1 MKNKIAV
8 LSILFALVLIGGY
21 VLGSTSQTVDNVL
34 ADEKN
39 DLGNTIT
46 VSGEGVIKVKPDIA
60 YINIGVETIGKNSQ
74 DAQIENKNKMTSIM
88 SKIKSFKI
96 KDDDIKTIEYNII
109 AMREYDREKGKSI
122 ITGYMVRNVV
132 QITIKDINNVGKII
146 DRVSEVGANY
156 ITNITFSVKDKEKY
170 YLEALKMAME
180 NAKNKGTAIADS
192 FGVKLDKPYKVIEM
206 SNMNYSITGGYRD
219 SFAYLKE
226 KAVNTPISQGELEIR
241 ANVNVIYKY

>member
-1 MKNKIAV
+1 MKNKAIV
-8 LSILFALVLIGGY
+8 LSVLFALVLIGGY
-21 VLGSTSQTVDNVL
+21 VLGSISQTVDNVL
-34 ADEKN
+34 ADEKD

-74 DAQIENKNKMTSIM
+74 DAQIENKNKMTNIM

-109 AMREYDREKGKSI
+109 AMKEYDREKGKSV

-132 QITIKDINNVGKII
+132 QITIRDIENIGKII
-146 DRVSEVGANY
+146 DRVSEVGANL

-180 NAKNKGTAIADS
+180 KAKSKGVAIADT
-192 FGVKLDKPYKVIEM
+192 FGVKLDIPYKVIEL
-206 SNMNYSITGGYRD
+206 SDMNYSIVGGYRD
-219 SFAYLKE
+219 TFTYLKE
-226 KAVNTPISQGELEIR
+226 GAVNTPISQGELEIR
-241 ANVNVIYKY
+241 AKVNVIYKY